1 MVKPATL
8 ITGAS
13 RGIGAAIAAEMAR
26 QGHHVIGLSRTPPE
40 GFPGTFVSVDLA
52 DAEATANALAD
63 VTRRFKVLR
72 LVNNAGIAA
81 VGPLEKISI
90 ADFDA
95 VAAINIRAVMQGMQA
110 VLPAMRLAHFGRIVN
125 IGSRAG
131 LGKEG
136 RALYSASKAAVV
148 GMTRTAAL
156 ELARDGITVNCIAPG
171 PIETDMIRLN
181 YPAGSPSRDRLTA
194 AVPVGRFGTP
204 EEIASAAGYFLSDQS
219 GFTTGQTLYV
229 CGGASVGL
237 SNI

>member
-1 MVKPATL
+1 MEKPATL

-13 RGIGAAIAAEMAR
+13 RGIGAAIATEMAR

-52 DAEATANALAD
+52 DADATAYALAD

-72 LVNNAGIAA
+72 LVNNAGIAV

-90 ADFDA
+90 SDFDA

-110 VLPAMRLAHFGRIVN
+110 VLPGMRSARFGRIVN

-156 ELARDGITVNCIAPG
+156 ELAGDGITVNCIAPG

-181 YPAGSPSRDRLTA
+181 YPTGSESRERFTA
-194 AVPVGRFGTP
+194 AIPARRFGTP
-204 EEIASAAGYFLSDQS
+204 EEIAAATSYFLSDQS